1 LAQTKTTKVSSKAPA
16 QPSVAEI
23 KEWYAKNKDRLDLA
37 TSFADNKNKDKML
50 KQLRDIGK
58 TYTKT
63 VSTFDKEK
71 LRTYLQNIGSQEK
84 NLRALSWYLLYR
96 SHIYY
101 RIVNFF
107 SQMFCL
113 DCRSIIPKYDFIKEN
128 SPDKIAKIYQNTLDA
143 VGAMRL
149 QQEFYPIIFTS
160 FVQDVYYGIYL
171 HDETGVFHMQLP
183 ADYCKLAGKYMTGDF
198 SFYFDASWLRNRQ
211 ELLEYLPEAFEE
223 IWKNY
228 QSTGDKWQ
236 LIPAELQ
243 VCIKFRSE
251 DYELIVPPFT
261 GIFNSIINLS
271 DLEDVQAAGDAASIY
286 KMLWYELETISG
298 SKTID
303 DWKIDPDLAIPY
315 YEKFEDSVPDYIATA
330 IVPGQIHEIDFDND
344 KASDTTKVAKAT
356 EQVLNT
362 AGGAEVLNGAT
373 INNTYAFKMASIANT
388 EFAISSILPQIQ
400 SWVARMLTYEGIS
413 RDDVKVRFMPISV
426 YTKADYRE
434 QLLSSGQYGLP
445 TKLAINTLNG
455 FSEKDTMSL
464 NYVEEEILGLSEKLR
479 PLNSSY
485 TQSGTEDGYTSE
497 IGQGRPKVDDVGDLT
512 DSGERT
518 RGQSENG

>member
-1 LAQTKTTKVSSKAPA
+1 MAQTKTTKVSNKAPA
-16 QPSVAEI
+16 QPTVAEI
-23 KEWYAKNKDRLDLA
+23 KEWYGKNKDRLDLI
-37 TSFADNKNKDKML
+37 TNFADDKNKDKML

-71 LRTYLQNIGSQEK
+71 LRSYLQNIGTQEK

-113 DCRSIIPKYDFIKEN
+113 DCRSIIPKYDLVKEN
-128 SPDKIAKIYQNTLDA
+128 NSDKTLKAYQNTLDA
-143 VGAMRL
+143 VSAMRL
-149 QQEFYPIIFTS
+149 QQEFYPIIFTC
-160 FVQDVYYGIYL
+160 FVQDIYYGIYL
-171 HDETGVFHMQLP
+171 HDDTGVFHMQLP
-183 ADYCKLAGKYMTGDF
+183 ADYCKLAGKYMTGDY

-211 ELLEYLPEAFEE
+211 ELLEYLPEVFED
-223 IWKNY
+223 IWKDY
-228 QSTGDKWQ
+228 QSTGNKWQ

-243 VCIKFRSE
+243 VCMKFRSE
-251 DYELIVPPFT
+251 DFELIVPPFT

-271 DLEDVQAAGDAASIY
+271 DLEDIQAAGEAASIY

-303 DWKIDPDLAIPY
+303 DWKINPELAIPY
-315 YEKFEDSVPDYIATA
+315 YNKFEESVPDYIATA

-388 EFAISSILPQIQ
+388 EFAISSLLPQIQ
-400 SWVARMLTYEGIS
+400 SWVMRMLSYENAS
-413 RDDVKVRFMPISV
+413 DCKVRFMPISV
-426 YTKADYRE
+426 YTKSDYRE

-455 FSEKDTMSL
+455 FNEKDTICL
-464 NYVEEEILGLSEKLR
+464 NYVEEELLGLSEKLR

-497 IGQGRPKVDDVGDLT
+497 IGQGAPRKDEGDLS
-512 DSGERT
+512 DSGDKS